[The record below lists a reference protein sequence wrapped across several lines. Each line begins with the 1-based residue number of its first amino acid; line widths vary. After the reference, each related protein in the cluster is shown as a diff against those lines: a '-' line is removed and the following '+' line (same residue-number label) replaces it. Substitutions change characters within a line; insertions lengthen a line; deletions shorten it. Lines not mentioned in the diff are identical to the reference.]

1 MPDSSAIPSPG
12 PAEGKGAAVRRL
24 FGSIARRYDLA
35 NHLLSG
41 GLDFWWRRRAA
52 KIVREWQPSRVLD
65 LATGSGDLALA
76 LAKACPDAEVLG
88 ADFCLPM
95 LLAAQRKGIA
105 NLVQADGMA
114 LPFPDAVFDTVTI
127 AFGLRNMES
136 WQRGLAEI
144 ARVLRPGG
152 HLLVLDFSIPR
163 APFRGL
169 YRFYLHRVLPL
180 FARLLTGDRGA
191 YEYLGASIEKFPAGA
206 EMNTMIEAAGFADA
220 NCEPLTGGIVSLYTA
235 TRSTD
240 AGVIKCGAETSPTS
254 VGCEPTP
261 TETSAKCSV
270 GKNGDGDV
278 HETHERQGRN
288 ALCLVPLV
296 CLADTPFHRR
306 AISQGPPTGL

>member
-1 MPDSSAIPSPG
+1 MSVSAATPSPG

-24 FGSIARRYDLA
+24 FDAIARRYDLA

-52 KIVREWQPSRVLD
+52 KIVRSWRPARVLD

-76 LAKACPDAEVLG
+76 LVKMCPDAEVLG

-95 LLAAQRKGIA
+95 LLRARGKGVA
-105 NLVQADGMA
+105 NLVQADGMS
-114 LPFPDAVFDTVTI
+114 LPLPDAACDAVTI

-163 APFRGL
+163 PPFRTL

-180 FARLLTGDRGA
+180 FARFLTGDRGA
-191 YEYLGASIEKFPAGA
+191 YEYLGASIEKFPDGPV
-206 EMNTMIEAAGFADA
+206 MNAMIEAAGFADA
-220 NCEPLTGGIVSLYTA
+220 KCEPLTGGVVSLYTA
-235 TRSTD
+235 CR
-240 AGVIKCGAETSPTS
+240 V
-254 VGCEPTP
+254 
-261 TETSAKCSV
+261 
-270 GKNGDGDV
+270 
-278 HETHERQGRN
+278 
-288 ALCLVPLV
+288 
-296 CLADTPFHRR
+296 
-306 AISQGPPTGL
+306 